1 MAHSAREALSEAI
14 ERYGTDGMLLVFH
27 DPDDPCGTT
36 AEGADLPPLAR
47 VGKPG
52 TELSERVGQA
62 NARSRG
68 ELL

>member
-1 MAHSAREALSEAI
+1 MAGTARDRLSEMM
-14 ERYGTDGMLLVFH
+14 EKYGDDGRLLVFH

-36 AEGADLPPLAR
+36 AEGADLPPLKR
-47 VGKPG
+47 LEPVHP
-52 TELSERVGQA
+52 ELSKRVAHA